1 MGKVVEMKSRRKD
14 FSENPLTLE
23 QALKLLGLG
32 KWPGHWELW
41 KVKIF
46 LDGLTSI
53 IMREGEAWGPIQ
65 PGEYPAGTGSHIEII
80 ISSLISERPEIRP
93 QNDQSNCSPLGGVS
107 GTSCTVAVLL
117 SHLMNCSMNALTSRM
132 SMKGIKAECKFDCF
146 PDRAHVMQ

>member
-53 IMREGEAWGPIQ
+53 IMREGEAWVRFNRESILR
-65 PGEYPAGTGSHIEII
+65 ELDHILK
-80 ISSLISERPEIRP
+80 S
-93 QNDQSNCSPLGGVS
+93 
-107 GTSCTVAVLL
+107 
-117 SHLMNCSMNALTSRM
+117 
-132 SMKGIKAECKFDCF
+132 
-146 PDRAHVMQ
+146 